1 MIEFIVAI
9 VCVVVI
15 FVGILQIG
23 LLGMARTEV
32 MVEAR
37 HEAGAMAMLDIVAS
51 PLPDYIKDWDE
62 GPDTR
67 PYSADDRSNPGDVY
81 AVATRIAAYA
91 DPSQI
96 NAVLPDNIITRV
108 ESNPEFEIGVGLL
121 KGDARETVPLF
132 PAITHLVYDEDE
144 IRVEG
149 EVWIPWTRGIY

>member
-37 HEAGAMAMLDIVAS
+37 HQAGAMAMLDIIES
-51 PLPDYIKDWDE
+51 SLPDYIKDWDE

-67 PYSADDRSNPGDVY
+67 PYSADDRSTPGDAN

-91 DPSQI
+91 DPSQV
-96 NAVLPDNIITRV
+96 NAVLPDNIITRL
-108 ESNPEFEIGVGLL
+108 ERNPEFEIGLGLL

-132 PAITHLVYDEDE
+132 PAITHLVYDADE

-149 EVWIPWTRGIY
+149 DVWIPWTRGIY